1 MLTLATNE
9 KYELNDWLKQHNNKI
24 QVQSVTLKL
33 KSGRN
38 VTITK
43 LADAYYAM
51 QINNQSCKLSLKVY
65 PVEDTCQTI
74 MPNRYENIVQTYQ
87 SVDKDNYPDSDDW
100 HIIVC
105 AGADQK
111 YCRQCISDKLKM
123 IRYLTFDEF
132 YGDGVVD

>member
-1 MLTLATNE
+1 
-9 KYELNDWLKQHNNKI
+9 
-24 QVQSVTLKL
+24 
-33 KSGRN
+33 
-38 VTITK
+38 
-43 LADAYYAM
+43 M
-51 QINNQSCKLSLKVY
+51 QINKQSCKLSLNVY

-87 SVDKDNYPDSDDW
+87 SVDEDNYPDSDDW
-100 HIIVC
+100 YIIVC

-123 IRYLTFDEF
+123 IRDLTFDEF